1 MHFTLGQVHV
11 IAAQPQR
18 WLIVPDTLLDAVR
31 TYARRAA
38 DMEPQIREFMFVIPK
53 ARCAGFRMSQLSVS
67 QCLCRYEVTMDCW
80 HIPMS
85 T

>member
-1 MHFTLGQVHV
+1 MLMHGYRSIVLTLRQVHM

-18 WLIVPDTLLDAVR
+18 WLDVPDTLLDAVR

-53 ARCAGFRMSQLSVS
+53 ARAILALQRYGTYTCDSAAHRM
-67 QCLCRYEVTMDCW
+67 
-80 HIPMS
+80 H
-85 T
+85 